1 MATQGPRRVE
11 EQADGAGIIL
21 LLFALAM
28 LIGLAVGFG
37 VVRYNAELGRPMA
50 LYHGSSAPKEVI
62 DQGYHNEADYNA
74 DRAREQAVLT
84 HLLAAPVG
92 SQALWENPETGNR
105 GVIWVAR
112 EQKGAEVCRDL
123 VRHTLLNNAYR
134 NTAATVC
141 RDPSGAFPERV
152 AWHQE

>member
-1 MATQGPRRVE
+1 MTAQGRGRVE
-11 EQADGAGIIL
+11 ERGDSAGLIL

-28 LIGLAVGFG
+28 LIGLVVGVG
-37 VVRYNAELGRPMA
+37 AVRYNAEFGRPMA
-50 LYHGSSAPKEVI
+50 LYRGSSAPKEVI
-62 DQGYHNEADYNA
+62 DQGYHNESDYNA
-74 DRAREQAVLT
+74 DRLREQAVLT
-84 HLLAAPVG
+84 RLLASPVG

-105 GVIWVAR
+105 GVIWVASEHR
-112 EQKGAEVCRDL
+112 GAEICRDL

-141 RDPSGAFPERV
+141 REPRGAFPERV